1 MASAIVSASGR
12 PSCADASWMAN
23 RSKSRK
29 SACVRMASRSL
40 PRRRPRRMFH
50 VQILTRLSSLCM
62 QTKVRSLDDLAALGP
77 DALMAL
83 YASARTPALEELD
96 GRLTGRTVPRAQ
108 QPHVPAWLEMNDGE
122 HLGCF
127 F

>member
-1 MASAIVSASGR
+1 
-12 PSCADASWMAN
+12 
-23 RSKSRK
+23 
-29 SACVRMASRSL
+29 
-40 PRRRPRRMFH
+40 MFH

-96 GRLTGRTVPRAQ
+96 GRLTGRMLTVPRAQ
-108 QPHVPAWLEMNDGE
+108 EPHVRAWLEMKDGDQTGFIE
-122 HLGCF
+122 TGLESWRGRPHRDRPSEGVGRREELR
-127 F
+127 